1 MFLQVII
8 LTSSFA
14 HEKRDEQL
22 RTVPLRYEMSKEAL
36 AIHGDKLK
44 SLGSWI
50 KLEPKVVDFMETQ
63 DQLQIPGGG
72 FAKNLFELL
81 QQHNVPSTILLRFC
95 MEGDNIPDAV
105 ALTDYA
111 DQLLEI
117 LERDNNGGIKVKFP
131 PSWKFLFGNPPPR
144 DIY

>member
-1 MFLQVII
+1 MII

-22 RTVPLRYEMSKEAL
+22 RTVPLRYEMSREAL
-36 AIHGDKLK
+36 AIHGEKLK
-44 SLGSWI
+44 SLGWI

-63 DQLQIPGGG
+63 EELQIPGGG
-72 FAKNLFELL
+72 FAKSLFELL

-105 ALTDYA
+105 ELAQYA

-117 LERDNNGGIKVKFP
+117 LERDKSGNAKVKFP
-131 PSWKFLFGNPPPR
+131 PSWKFLFGNPAPR